1 MRMNKGHNARS
12 ALARNGSLALGVC
25 LFAVATAT
33 AQEVQERSSPDTVVV
48 VGSREAE
55 PAAGYRPDVV
65 TTTGPWGGRKVEDVP
80 YTITVLP
87 SELIENSGARNLDQL
102 FAMTPLVQQGQ
113 SQDINNI
120 AQATLRGFNVA
131 RAYVNGVQ
139 NNNIGM
145 GVFIEE
151 IDQLEIL
158 NGLSG
163 FLYGA
168 SPVGGVINYQLK
180 RPTAYD
186 LRNLTIG
193 NYGGEQYYAHADI
206 GGTFDADGRF
216 GYRLNLLTQDGD
228 TQIDEQSLRRNMVS
242 GSADWRPTDDMV
254 VELFLSKKDF
264 HLEGRQFQFFLG
276 GNLPDPL
283 DGSQI
288 YAPRNTYVDV
298 DSEEAG
304 LRFAYEPSDAWAI
317 RAALSYKE
325 DTRSMVYAIGNLL
338 PGDTSYQFNLFG
350 GRNAAETQGGYI
362 YADHAFST
370 GPVRH
375 RLTFGV
381 NGYSYINSLAIQANG
396 FPSFFDGPYTFDL
409 ADRSVVDLAVPV
421 WNLSDSRWVVN
432 GRSKNIN
439 VVVGDDITFNPS
451 WSMLIG
457 ANLSKIRSENFDF
470 ATGAPLPNGLYDES
484 AVTPTVSV
492 LYKPTATV
500 TTYASYMESLEPG
513 SIVGPTFANANQILG
528 PLTSQQVELGVKATV
543 SDILLTAALFQIDK
557 ASERSNDGTPTGTFV
572 QDGLEVHRGI
582 EVTATGKATDEL
594 SIVAGLTVMD
604 NEIRDSA
611 DPALEG
617 KRPNGVADSTVKLY
631 AEYSPKALAGWVFTS
646 GIYFTGE
653 AYQDPLNTRKISSYA
668 LLDLGARYDVELFG
682 HDVVARVNLLN
693 AGDERYWAATS
704 PGTPRTLTFSL
715 SAGF

>member
-1 MRMNKGHNARS
+1 MNKVHNAQIKF
-12 ALARNGSLALGVC
+12 ALCGSLALGIC
-25 LFAVATAT
+25 LFATAT
-33 AQEVQERSSPDTVVV
+33 AQETQERLSSDTVLI
-48 VGSREAE
+48 VGARENE
-55 PAAGYRPDVV
+55 PAAGYKPDVIA
-65 TTTGPWGGRKVEDVP
+65 TTGPWGSRKVEEVP

-145 GVFIEE
+145 GVFVEE

-180 RPTAYD
+180 SPTAYD
-186 LRNLTIG
+186 LRDLTIG

-206 GGTFDADGRF
+206 GGMFDAEKRF
-216 GYRLNLLTQDGD
+216 GYRLNLLTQNGD
-228 TQIDEQSLRRNMVS
+228 TQIDEQTLRRNLIS
-242 GSADWRPTDDMV
+242 GSVDWRPTDNMV

-283 DGSQI
+283 DGDQL
-288 YAPRNTYVDV
+288 YGPRDTYVDV
-298 DSEEAG
+298 DSEEAS
-304 LRFAYEPSDAWAI
+304 LRFAYAPTDQWAI
-317 RAALSYKE
+317 RAALMTKK

-338 PGDTSYQFNLFG
+338 PDDATVSFNLFG
-350 GRNAAETQGGYI
+350 GRNAAETLGGYL
-362 YADHAFST
+362 YADYVFST
-370 GPVRH
+370 GPVDH
-375 RLTFGV
+375 RLTVGV
-381 NGYSYINSLAIQANG
+381 NGYTYENSLAIQANG
-396 FPSFFDGPYTFDL
+396 FPSFFDGPYTFDI
-409 ADRSVVDLAVPV
+409 ADRSIVDFAVPV
-421 WNLSDSRWVVN
+421 WNLSDSHRVVN
-432 GRSKNIN
+432 GKSRNIN
-439 VVVGDDITFNPS
+439 TVVGDDITFDAN
-451 WSMLIG
+451 WSMLVG
-457 ANLSKIRSENFDF
+457 ANLSQIRSENFDF

-492 LYKPTATV
+492 LYKPTTTV
-500 TTYASYMESLEPG
+500 TTYLSYMESLEPG
-513 SIVGPTFANANQILG
+513 SIVGPTFTNANQILG
-528 PLTSQQVELGVKATV
+528 PLRSKQVELGAKA
-543 SDILLTAALFQIDK
+543 SINDILLTAALFQIDR
-557 ASERSNDGTPTGTFV
+557 ASERSSDGTPTGTFV
-572 QDGLEVHRGI
+572 QDGREVHRGL
-582 EVTATGKATDEL
+582 EVSAMGKLTDEL
-594 SIVAGLTVMD
+594 SLVAGLTVMD

-631 AEYSPKALAGWVFTS
+631 AEYAPRALAGWT
-646 GIYFTGE
+646 FTGGVYVTGE
-653 AYQDPLNTRKISSYA
+653 GYQDPLNTRKISSYT
-668 LLDLGARYDVELFG
+668 LVDVGVRYDADLFG
-682 HDVVARVNLLN
+682 HNVVARVNLMN
-693 AGDERYWAATS
+693 AGDEHYWAATS
-704 PGTPRTLTFSL
+704 PGTPRTLAFSL

>member
-1 MRMNKGHNARS
+1 MRMNKGHNVRS
-12 ALARNGSLALGVC
+12 ALALGVC

-87 SELIENSGARNLDQL
+87 SEFIENSGARNLDQL
-102 FAMTPLVQQGQ
+102 FAMTPLVQPGQ

-228 TQIDEQSLRRNMVS
+228 TQIDEQSLCRNMVS

-276 GNLPDPL
+276 GNLPPSGWIADL
-283 DGSQI
+283 R
-288 YAPRNTYVDV
+288 AAKHLCRR
-298 DSEEAG
+298 G
-304 LRFAYEPSDAWAI
+304 LR
-317 RAALSYKE
+317 R
-325 DTRSMVYAIGNLL
+325 
-338 PGDTSYQFNLFG
+338 
-350 GRNAAETQGGYI
+350 GR
-362 YADHAFST
+362 
-370 GPVRH
+370 PKVR
-375 RLTFGV
+375 L
-381 NGYSYINSLAIQANG
+381 
-396 FPSFFDGPYTFDL
+396 
-409 ADRSVVDLAVPV
+409 
-421 WNLSDSRWVVN
+421 
-432 GRSKNIN
+432 
-439 VVVGDDITFNPS
+439 
-451 WSMLIG
+451 
-457 ANLSKIRSENFDF
+457 
-470 ATGAPLPNGLYDES
+470 
-484 AVTPTVSV
+484 
-492 LYKPTATV
+492 
-500 TTYASYMESLEPG
+500 
-513 SIVGPTFANANQILG
+513 
-528 PLTSQQVELGVKATV
+528 
-543 SDILLTAALFQIDK
+543 
-557 ASERSNDGTPTGTFV
+557 
-572 QDGLEVHRGI
+572 
-582 EVTATGKATDEL
+582 
-594 SIVAGLTVMD
+594 
-604 NEIRDSA
+604 
-611 DPALEG
+611 
-617 KRPNGVADSTVKLY
+617 
-631 AEYSPKALAGWVFTS
+631 
-646 GIYFTGE
+646 
-653 AYQDPLNTRKISSYA
+653 
-668 LLDLGARYDVELFG
+668 
-682 HDVVARVNLLN
+682 
-693 AGDERYWAATS
+693 
-704 PGTPRTLTFSL
+704 
-715 SAGF
+715 